1 MTASDRSLDAAPF
14 AQARDARIDF
24 FRGLALIFIF
34 IDHIPGNV
42 FANVTL
48 TNFGFADAAEIFVL
62 LAGYAA
68 FLAYRRALSQ
78 DLSVGL
84 VKICSRIG
92 ELYVP
97 PLIVL
102 MVCVLGLA
110 APPRPF
116 PHPPYFPHP

>member
-34 IDHIPGNV
+34 IDHIPGNA

-68 FLAYRRALSQ
+68 FLAYRRDLGHELSIGLFMFWIRLGEMLVGYFFAL
-78 DLSVGL
+78 
-84 VKICSRIG
+84 
-92 ELYVP
+92 
-97 PLIVL
+97 
-102 MVCVLGLA
+102 
-110 APPRPF
+110 
-116 PHPPYFPHP
+116 